1 MTWQLQGFY
10 VENCS
15 CDAIC
20 PCTWSNLMR
29 PATYDDCRATLGFRV
44 ESGTVNDVDMSGRTI
59 VLALETPKMMVDGN
73 WRAGLIF
80 DVDTSD
86 EQIDLLT
93 QVFTGAV
100 GGPMAGLAPLITEF
114 LGAERSPMMLESGDD
129 GWTLRVGDDT
139 ALDGSVVLGP
149 ETSDAVALTGITAHP
164 AGPVMTVTP
173 SGETRSSLFGIEFS
187 GSSRSGFRAPFSWAA

>member
-1 MTWQLQGFY
+1 MAWQLQGFY
-10 VENCS
+10 VENCN

-20 PCTWSNLMR
+20 PCTWSNLAR
-29 PATYDDCRATLGFRV
+29 SATYDDCRATLGFRV
-44 ESGTVNDVDMSGRTI
+44 EHGMVEDVDMSGRTI

-80 DVDTSD
+80 DADTSD
-86 EQIDLLT
+86 EQMGLLT

-114 LGAERSPMMLESGDD
+114 LGAERSQMTLESGAD
-129 GWTLRVGDDT
+129 GWTLRVGDGT

-149 ETSDAVALTGITAHP
+149 STSDAVALTGITAHP

-173 SGETRSSLFGIEFS
+173 SGEMRSSLFGIEFS
-187 GSSRSGFRAPFSWAA
+187 GGSRSGFRAPFSWAA